1 MARPSIEIDKE
12 QFEKLCGYMC
22 TQSEIA
28 DFFHVSVDT
37 ISRWCKKTY
46 GKSFADTYKKYISS
60 AKCTLRRYQMELAR
74 VNPAMAIFLGKQ
86 YLGQSDRPDKTE
98 GGDDDGLPVNIVL
111 TDTSRPDSSAQEEK
125 AKEP

>member
-1 MARPSIEIDKE
+1 MGRPSIEIDKE

-22 TQSEIA
+22 TQAEIA

-37 ISRWCKKTY
+37 VSRWCKKTY
-46 GKSFADTYKKYISS
+46 GKSFADTYKKHIGS

-74 VNPAMAIFLGKQ
+74 INPAMAIFLGKQ
-86 YLGQSDRPDKTE
+86 YLGQSDHPDKTE
-98 GGDDDGLPVNIVL
+98 GGDDGLPVNIIL
-111 TDTSRPDSSAQEEK
+111 TDTSRTETSAQEEK